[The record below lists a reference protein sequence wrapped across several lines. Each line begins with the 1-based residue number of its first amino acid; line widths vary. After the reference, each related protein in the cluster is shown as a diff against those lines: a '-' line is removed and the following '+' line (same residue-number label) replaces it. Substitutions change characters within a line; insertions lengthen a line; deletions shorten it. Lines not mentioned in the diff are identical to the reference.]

1 MAAAIIMVGG
11 NMEQFEQLGFSID
24 YKYICGRD
32 NYTCQTKYNYSCQSN
47 SGDLPINR
55 IRFARIKPDGPDNES
70 NLRVVCDVCF
80 SLKQEVKPINN
91 DYSGRL
97 VVITGPMFSQ
107 KSTTTRALY
116 NKYIALSNKIK
127 PKPYVWLKPELDSR
141 KKGFTQTHDNDLI
154 EAEAISA
161 ERPDTFLNKISV
173 YNVVAIDEAQFFSER
188 IIYVL
193 HELLR
198 NGTLVIVNGL
208 KLTANRSLF
217 GSMHH
222 ILVEADE
229 IYNLKSVCNACETVD
244 TATRTKSFNSNQ
256 PSVRIGGKE
265 QYYAVCPTCDGG
277 SHEKN
282 FLERFVQT

>member
-1 MAAAIIMVGG
+1 MR
-11 NMEQFEQLGFSID
+11 QFEQFGFSID

-32 NYTCQTKYNYSCQSN
+32 NYTCQAIYNYSCQN
-47 SGDLPINR
+47 NCGDLTVDQ
-55 IRFARIKPDGPDNES
+55 IRFARINSDGPDNES
-70 NLRVVCDVCF
+70 NLRVICEVCF
-80 SLKQEVKPINN
+80 DLQQKVKALNN

-97 VVITGPMFSQ
+97 VVVTGPMFSQ

-116 NKYIALSNKIK
+116 NKYIALSKDVD

-154 EAEAISA
+154 EALAIPA
-161 ERPDTFLNKISV
+161 KRPDTFLNELSV
-173 YNVVAIDEAQFFSER
+173 YNVVAIDEVQFFSER

-198 NGTLVIVNGL
+198 TGTLVIVNGL
-208 KLTANRSLF
+208 KLTASRSLF

-222 ILVEADE
+222 ILAEADE

-256 PSVRIGGKE
+256 PSVSIGGIE
-265 QYYAVCPTCDGG
+265 QYYAVCPSCDGG
-277 SHEKN
+277 CNEKN
-282 FLERFVQT
+282 FLERLIQAEKV